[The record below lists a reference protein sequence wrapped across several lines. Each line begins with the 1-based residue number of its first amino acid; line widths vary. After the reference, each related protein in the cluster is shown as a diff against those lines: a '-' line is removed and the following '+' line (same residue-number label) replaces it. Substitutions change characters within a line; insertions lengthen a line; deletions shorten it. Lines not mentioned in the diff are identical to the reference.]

1 MEKDMY
7 KGVKVTHEKWG
18 EGQIVSLTDTHI
30 IVSFTEKEIKFQFP
44 SAIGKYLHVTDEAL
58 KQYAAE
64 CALKEKKEEKEKN
77 ILKEKKE
84 AGYSYSGEGN
94 YSSPL
99 LGRRAQD
106 IVFSRKEDFYEV
118 LGYLAKPGRIVFFQ
132 AELPSDKTDAF
143 EKLFP
148 GQDYST
154 IAESYGKGGLI
165 TKQGCQFRINLSNV
179 DNCPSLLKPHI
190 SEKEGHYVGR
200 INRSKFALRLVQNN
214 GFRFGRSQDVNEIR
228 SKVPS
233 KYINSFERGLNL

>member
-1 MEKDMY
+1 MF

-18 EGQIVSLTDTHI
+18 EGQIVSLTETHI
-30 IVSFTEKEIKFQFP
+30 IVSFAEKEIKFQFP
-44 SAIGKYLHVTDEAL
+44 SAIGKYLQVDDELL
-58 KQYAAE
+58 KKFATE
-64 CALKEKKEEKEKN
+64 CALKEEKEKEKTVVN
-77 ILKEKKE
+77 EKKV

-94 YSSPL
+94 YSTPL

-118 LGYLAKPGRIVFFQ
+118 LGYLAKPGRIVFYQ

-154 IAESYGKGGLI
+154 IAESYGKDGLI

-190 SEKEGHYVGR
+190 SEKEGHYAGR

-228 SKVPS
+228 SKVPD
-233 KYINSFERGLNL
+233 KYINNFEKGINL